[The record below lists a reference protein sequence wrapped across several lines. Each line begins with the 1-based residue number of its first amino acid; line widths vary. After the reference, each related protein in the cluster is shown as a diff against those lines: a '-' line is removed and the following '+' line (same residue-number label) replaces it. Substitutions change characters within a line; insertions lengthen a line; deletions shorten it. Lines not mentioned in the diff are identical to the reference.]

1 MLRYLLLACLGVATV
16 LLGCAPRP
24 DNRQARLPVPVE
36 STAVGPGD
44 VFKMEIVG
52 EKELPTEYQI
62 ASDGSVDLPYINR
75 LQVQGLEPQQI
86 AQRVRERLIAEKIL
100 TSPDVIVSVAVYN
113 SKRITILGQV
123 QKPGSFPH
131 QSGLTLMQA
140 LSLAGG
146 FNGIANQD
154 KVVLTRQT
162 KAGETTVTLS
172 ANSILSDGSP
182 DIPLQAGDRIY
193 VHERVF

>member
-1 MLRYLLLACLGVATV
+1 
-16 LLGCAPRP
+16 
-24 DNRQARLPVPVE
+24 
-36 STAVGPGD
+36 
-44 VFKMEIVG
+44 MEIVG
-52 EKELPTEYQI
+52 EKDLPTEYQI
-62 ASDGSVDLPYINR
+62 ASDGSVDLPYIGR
-75 LQVQGLEPQQI
+75 VQVEGLEPQLI
-86 AQRVRERLIAEKIL
+86 AKLVRERLVAGKIL
-100 TSPDVIVSVAVYN
+100 MTPDVIISVAVYN

-146 FNGIANQD
+146 FNSIANQD
-154 KVVLTRQT
+154 KVVLTRLT
-162 KAGETTVTLS
+162 KEGETTVTLS
-172 ANSILSDGSP
+172 ANAILNDGSP